1 MLRWLLDQ
9 PMLVQF
15 ALVVL
20 PISFVGVLVWAAF
33 GRRGRRLHR
42 AERAARGVLDAARA
56 EGLPVQ
62 DCWVFGA
69 VDVSPAS
76 LAVIFNVAD
85 DATLAAAEATGMA
98 ARLRERAV
106 EALRAAG
113 LPATASSIQLVSDE
127 TVDREG
133 GAAVYFR

>member
-1 MLRWLLDQ
+1 MQ
-9 PMLVQF
+9 Y

-20 PISFVGVLVWAAF
+20 PVSFVGVLLWAAF

-56 EGLPVQ
+56 EGLPVR
-62 DCWVFGA
+62 DCWVSGA

-76 LAVIFNVAD
+76 LVVVFNVAD
-85 DATLAAAEATGMA
+85 DATLAAAEVSGTA
-98 ARLRERAV
+98 ARLRERTV
-106 EALRAAG
+106 DALRTAG
-113 LPATASSIQLVSDE
+113 LPVTAASIQLVSDE

-133 GAAVYFR
+133 GPAVYFR